1 METKEKY
8 LPASLDSVAEAMD
21 FISDNLKKIHVKSKD
36 QTRALLLAEEFFAQI
51 VTSKSEGD
59 SDDIRVAVFNK
70 RSKKQVIISY
80 KGKQIEEI
88 NNAGLGVD
96 LSDSDMSPETEAT
109 IRKMIIAGNA
119 ESYTIGYK
127 NGINK
132 VSIAVGDDSKKGLKY
147 TLYALILSI
156 AVGIVLR
163 LLLPENATTFLN
175 DNILTTVKT
184 LFLNALKMITGPVI
198 FFSIA
203 ASISTFSDM
212 KELGKIA
219 VKIIVFYLFTT
230 FLAIG
235 LALCFSVIFDPGTF
249 GQLKSTATQVTTG
262 GGLDIKSTIIGIIPD
277 NFFKAFVEMNTLQ
290 IIVIAV
296 LIGLGAGK
304 LGEKTD
310 KVSSFLNNANELFLK
325 VTGLITKFIPIMVFV
340 SISSLIIS
348 IEPDGLKA
356 IIGFLFVIILAMLAM
371 FVIYNLIVMISAK
384 TSPIKYTKSAIS
396 AWFNAFALISS
407 NAAISHTMEVCHK
420 KLKISPKIY
429 SFSIPLGATL
439 NMDGTSIG
447 FILYVLFFAK
457 VFGIT
462 LDPGQIAMLIFMVI
476 IMSMGTP
483 GVPGSAVIG
492 MSTLFAQFGIPIEAL
507 AIYIG
512 LNAIIEPIATA
523 NNVYGDITGTYV
535 IAKRNNLIESGKIS
549 L

>member
-51 VTSKSEGD
+51 VTSKSEED

-70 RSKKQVIISY
+70 RGKKQVIISY

-219 VKIIVFYLFTT
+219 VKIIVFYLIIYF
-230 FLAIG
+230 FHK
-235 LALCFSVIFDPGTF
+235 IF
-249 GQLKSTATQVTTG
+249 
-262 GGLDIKSTIIGIIPD
+262 
-277 NFFKAFVEMNTLQ
+277 
-290 IIVIAV
+290 
-296 LIGLGAGK
+296 
-304 LGEKTD
+304 
-310 KVSSFLNNANELFLK
+310 
-325 VTGLITKFIPIMVFV
+325 
-340 SISSLIIS
+340 
-348 IEPDGLKA
+348 
-356 IIGFLFVIILAMLAM
+356 
-371 FVIYNLIVMISAK
+371 
-384 TSPIKYTKSAIS
+384 
-396 AWFNAFALISS
+396 
-407 NAAISHTMEVCHK
+407 
-420 KLKISPKIY
+420 
-429 SFSIPLGATL
+429 
-439 NMDGTSIG
+439 
-447 FILYVLFFAK
+447 
-457 VFGIT
+457 
-462 LDPGQIAMLIFMVI
+462 
-476 IMSMGTP
+476 
-483 GVPGSAVIG
+483 
-492 MSTLFAQFGIPIEAL
+492 
-507 AIYIG
+507 
-512 LNAIIEPIATA
+512 
-523 NNVYGDITGTYV
+523 
-535 IAKRNNLIESGKIS
+535 
-549 L
+549 